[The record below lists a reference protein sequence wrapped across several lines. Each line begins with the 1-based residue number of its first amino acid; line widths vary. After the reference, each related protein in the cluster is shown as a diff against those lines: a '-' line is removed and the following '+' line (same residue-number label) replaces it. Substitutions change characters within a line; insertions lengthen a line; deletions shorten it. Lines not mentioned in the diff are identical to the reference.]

1 VVERYYN
8 ELWGFLRGQL
18 HDGDAAGDLAQETYA
33 RALGAEAAGRETRDF
48 RSLLYRIARNLLV
61 DRHRRARLR
70 QHTDIDEWH
79 GLQAPDATQPE
90 NATASQ
96 QHVVAMLAVIESLPP
111 RCREAFVLHKFEQL
125 PHAEV
130 AARMGI
136 TRNAVEKHIIR
147 ALLACRACDDRYNR
161 R

>member
-18 HDGDAAGDLAQETYA
+18 HDGDAAGDLAQEAYA
-33 RALGAEAAGRETRDF
+33 RALGAQAAGREARDF
-48 RSLLYRIARNLLV
+48 RSLLYRVARNLLV
-61 DRHRRARLR
+61 DRHRRAKVR
-70 QHTDIDEWH
+70 QHTDIDDHH
-79 GLQAPDATQPE
+79 GLHAPAATQPE
-90 NATASQ
+90 NAAASQ
-96 QHVVAMLAVIESLPP
+96 QHVAAMLGVIDALPP
-111 RCREAFVLHKFEQL
+111 RCREAFILHKFEQL

-136 TRNAVEKHIIR
+136 SRNAVEKHIIR

-161 R
+161 P

>member
-1 VVERYYN
+1 MVERYYN

-18 HDGDAAGDLAQETYA
+18 HDGDAAGDLAQEAYA
-33 RALGAEAAGRETRDF
+33 RALGAQAAGREPRDF
-48 RSLLYRIARNLLV
+48 RSLLYRIARNLIV
-61 DRHRRARLR
+61 DRHRRASVR
-70 QHTDIDEWH
+70 QHTDIDAVH
-79 GLQAPDATQPE
+79 DLSAPAAAQPE
-90 NATASQ
+90 NAAAAQ
-96 QHVVAMLAVIESLPP
+96 QQVAAMLAVIDALPP

-136 TRNAVEKHIIR
+136 SRNAVEKHIIR

-161 R
+161 P